1 MLAFYFLKYKSNFD
15 DQSDA
20 AADSFLK
27 VYEFY
32 KMIEGKSLGEYMQLR
47 QEEDMFEEKHE
58 RFIRE
63 IF

>member
-27 VYEFY
+27 VYDFY
-32 KMIEGKSLGEYMQLR
+32 KMVEHKKLVEYMQLR
-47 QEEDMFEEKHE
+47 Q
-58 RFIRE
+58 
-63 IF
+63 